1 MTQDRLRQWKFH
13 QRTVSLEGKYSGRT
27 VKRLNSLAWN
37 NPVEIM
43 EHETEHFAITVDAD
57 PSLPSLP
64 PELVSIIW
72 GFCQLRPPRHYTAV
86 LDLRR
91 GLVSSQRT
99 LSHRKSERKAIC
111 VAVERQPSCEGKA
124 FIVEEADRFSGVL
137 VEFKVHDCTGFP
149 MFMSCGSTFAVHAH
163 TNNRPCAQSTFET
176 LPPCRTTIEECR
188 EAAKSPR
195 KMLFHPF
202 LEFSNSLQI
211 GFEAAEDILIGSR
224 EKSFS
229 IIQEPAMLVF
239 DKPDSLPISFVGAY
253 SDNEDFVLQN
263 VYVAFD
269 SLPST
274 MMKPAF
280 SSASLEGATKS
291 VAVLHTGN
299 GDLPGTDH
307 TLQEWTAERPRT
319 MQTGN

>member
-1 MTQDRLRQWKFH
+1 MF
-13 QRTVSLEGKYSGRT
+13 
-27 VKRLNSLAWN
+27 NS
-37 NPVEIM
+37 
-43 EHETEHFAITVDAD
+43 
-57 PSLPSLP
+57 
-64 PELVSIIW
+64 
-72 GFCQLRPPRHYTAV
+72 
-86 LDLRR
+86 R
-91 GLVSSQRT
+91 GLSRI
-99 LSHRKSERKAIC
+99 ER
-111 VAVERQPSCEGKA
+111 A

-137 VEFKVHDCTGFP
+137 VEFKHDLGRLQLPAGEQGGFNIWDTPCPPPPERCFDEISRRILPRRLGTLQVHDCTGFP
-149 MFMSCGSTFAVHAH
+149 MFM
-163 TNNRPCAQSTFET
+163 
-176 LPPCRTTIEECR
+176 
-188 EAAKSPR
+188 
-195 KMLFHPF
+195 
-202 LEFSNSLQI
+202 SLQI

-280 SSASLEGATKS
+280 PSASLEGATKS